1 MMDTPQLST
10 VKAGISKE
18 RVKNIEK
25 VAVIEDLIKCS
36 ICLEILANPY
46 ECETCGSL
54 FCEDCINDWIRIKL
68 SCPLKCSNFKL
79 TKAKIN
85 TRKMLNLLNLTCVN
99 YPNCNYVSEY
109 WSMFD
114 HEAKCEFQ
122 KIKCPNMPCLFEGHY
137 KELKN
142 HLQNT
147 CESLILECG
156 FCKSKVKRCQFEAH
170 LEEHYKEKTFNILNC
185 YFCESS
191 DNLRKCVCKKSIC
204 YKCLISGKNIDC
216 INNCY
221 LFHNSSKATNMV
233 YNISKF
239 QLPRNFEA
247 KILFGGVDWI
257 RTGISFSKDIVTDQ
271 NDSNCPQYD
280 IYCILEDLVQFY
292 TKHNGWKNC
301 FSRGGR
307 SLKTGDYMTI
317 TMKNGELRF
326 AINDTD
332 LGSVIKID
340 MSKKKEAYLL
350 VHSRNPK
357 SKAEIIY
364 ISEIFN

>member
-1 MMDTPQLST
+1 MDTPQLST

-122 KIKCPNMPCLFEGHY
+122 KIKCPNS
-137 KELKN
+137 
-142 HLQNT
+142 T
-147 CESLILECG
+147 C
-156 FCKSKVKRCQFEAH
+156 FFVQ
-170 LEEHYKEKTFNILNC
+170 
-185 YFCESS
+185 
-191 DNLRKCVCKKSIC
+191 KC
-204 YKCLISGKNIDC
+204 
-216 INNCY
+216 
-221 LFHNSSKATNMV
+221 
-233 YNISKF
+233 
-239 QLPRNFEA
+239 
-247 KILFGGVDWI
+247 
-257 RTGISFSKDIVTDQ
+257 SF
-271 NDSNCPQYD
+271 
-280 IYCILEDLVQFY
+280 
-292 TKHNGWKNC
+292 
-301 FSRGGR
+301 
-307 SLKTGDYMTI
+307 
-317 TMKNGELRF
+317 
-326 AINDTD
+326 
-332 LGSVIKID
+332 
-340 MSKKKEAYLL
+340 
-350 VHSRNPK
+350 
-357 SKAEIIY
+357 
-364 ISEIFN
+364 